1 MSVKKQILRN
11 FLQIESFEKKFAKA
25 NTKRNLRNR
34 DKKCFIPRVN
44 AHTHTPRNF
53 RIRVVEFSQLARK
66 IFSR

>member
-34 DKKCFIPRVN
+34 DKKCFIARVN
-44 AHTHTPRNF
+44 AHLVTF
-53 RIRVVEFSQLARK
+53 ESVL
-66 IFSR
+66 